1 MAVSPKIYL
10 SKGLRFLK
18 ADKYLKLMS
27 VNPLG
32 GRVWTMGVTTTPDNE
47 YKGGTISN

>member
-1 MAVSPKIYL
+1 MSPKIYL

-18 ADKYLKLMS
+18 ADKYLKLMR

-32 GRVWTMGVTTTPDNE
+32 GRVWTIGVTATPDIE
-47 YKGGTISN
+47 YNGGTISN